1 MSTSCNY
8 EKITGAFLSSDGVNT
23 VPYYLYVPKGNPF
36 AVLQISHGMCEYIE
50 RYEKE
55 GFVSALTE
63 AGIAVCGN
71 DHLGHGPSVPEEKLG
86 FFTDYERLT
95 EDLHILNGIIK
106 KRYPSLPYILF
117 GHSMGS
123 FVARDYVTKYDDIDG
138 AVFSGT
144 TAGNQ
149 PLSAAKMLAGLIC
162 KLKGEDH
169 RSKLLDKLAFGSYNK
184 GFEIENDKV
193 SWLTR
198 DASVRQRYNND
209 KYCTYKFTAVAM
221 RELFKLLISISN
233 GEWAERVPISLP
245 VFIVSGDKDP
255 LADGGEG
262 IKELYNALDD
272 HEMNELKM
280 KLYPESRHEIYNDLS
295 RDEAFSDLIEWVKEV
310 SEGVVACRSYSS
322 IPFGKVDF
330 K

>member
-8 EKITGAFLSSDGVNT
+8 EKITGTFMSSDEVNK
-23 VPYYLYVPKGNPF
+23 VPYYLYIPKGNPH

-55 GFVSALTE
+55 GFVSALCNK
-63 AGIAVCGN
+63 GIVVCGN
-71 DHLGHGPSVPEEKLG
+71 DHLGHGPTVPDDKLG
-86 FFTDYERLT
+86 YFTDYERLT
-95 EDLHILNGIIK
+95 EDLHILNGIVK

-123 FVARDYVTKYDDIDG
+123 FVARDYVTKFDDIDG

-144 TAGNQ
+144 TAGDQ
-149 PLSAAKMLAGLIC
+149 PLGAAKALASLIC
-162 KLKGEDH
+162 KLKGEHH

-184 GFEIENDKV
+184 GFENEKDKV

-198 DASVRQRYNND
+198 DASVRQHYTND
-209 KYCTYKFTAVAM
+209 KYCGFMFTTVAM

-233 GEWAERVPISLP
+233 GEWVEKVPISLP

-262 IKELYNALDD
+262 IKELYCALED

-295 RDEAFSDLIEWVKEV
+295 RDEAFADLIEWVKEV
-310 SEGVVACRSYSS
+310 SEGVVACRSYNS
-322 IPFGKVDF
+322 IPFGRADF
-330 K
+330 

>member
-1 MSTSCNY
+1 MPMNCNY
-8 EKITGAFLSSDGVNT
+8 EKLTGTFPSSDGENT
-23 VPYYLYVPKGNPF
+23 VGYYIYIPKGNPF

-55 GFVSALTE
+55 GFVSALTD
-63 AGIAVCGN
+63 AGIVVCGS
-71 DHLGHGPSVPEEKLG
+71 DHLGHGPSVPDEKLG

-95 EDLHILNGIIK
+95 EDLHILNGIVK
-106 KRYPSLPYILF
+106 KRYPRLPYVLF

-149 PLSAAKMLAGLIC
+149 PLGAAKMLAGLIC
-162 KLKGEDH
+162 KLKGESH

-184 GFEIENDKV
+184 GFESEDDPV
-193 SWLTR
+193 SWLSR
-198 DASVRQRYNND
+198 DSSLRQRYRND
-209 KYCTYKFTAVAM
+209 KYCTFKFTSVAM
-221 RELFKLLISISN
+221 RELFKLLISISD
-233 GEWAERVPISLP
+233 GEWVEKVPISLP
-245 VFIVSGDKDP
+245 VYIVSGDADP
-255 LADGGEG
+255 LSESGEG
-262 IKELYNALDD
+262 IKQLYTALED

-280 KLYPESRHEIYNDLS
+280 KLYPEARHEIYNDIC
-295 RDEAFSDLIEWVKEV
+295 RTEALNDLIEWVKAV
-310 SEGVVACRSYSS
+310 AEGVVACRSYNS

-330 K
+330 

>member
-8 EKITGAFLSSDGVNT
+8 KKITGTFPSSDGVNT
-23 VPYYLYVPKGNPF
+23 VPYYIYIPDGNPF
-36 AVLQISHGMCEYIE
+36 AVLQISHGMSEYIE

-55 GFVSALTE
+55 GFVSALCE
-63 AGIAVCGN
+63 AGIVVCGN
-71 DHLGHGPSVPEEKLG
+71 DHLGHGPSVSDENLG
-86 FFTDYERLT
+86 YFTDYEKLS
-95 EDLHILNGIIK
+95 EDLHLLNGIVK

-123 FVARDYVTKYDDIDG
+123 FVVRDYVTKFEDIDG

-144 TAGNQ
+144 TAGDQ
-149 PLSAAKMLAGLIC
+149 PLGAAKMLANLIC
-162 KLKGEDH
+162 KIKGETH

-184 GFEIENDKV
+184 GFEAENDKV

-198 DASVRQRYNND
+198 DASVRQHYTND
-209 KYCTYKFTAVAM
+209 KYCGFMFTAVAM
-221 RELFKLLISISN
+221 RELFKLLISISD
-233 GEWAERVPISLP
+233 GEWVEKVPISLP

-262 IKELYNALDD
+262 IKALYTALDD

-280 KLYPESRHEIYNDLS
+280 KLYPESRHEVYNDLD
-295 RDEAFSDLIEWVKEV
+295 RGEAFGDLIAWVKEV
-310 SEGVVACRSYSS
+310 SDGVVACRSYNSM
-322 IPFGKVDF
+322 PFGKVDF
-330 K
+330 

>member
-1 MSTSCNY
+1 MLTSYNY
-8 EKITGAFLSSDGVNT
+8 EKITGNFTSSDGVST

-55 GFVSALTE
+55 GFVSALTD
-63 AGIAVCGN
+63 AGIVVCGN
-71 DHLGHGPSVPEEKLG
+71 DHLGHGPTVPDEKLG

-95 EDLHILNGIIK
+95 EDLHILNGIVK

-123 FVARDYVTKYDDIDG
+123 FVARDYVTKFDDIDG

-144 TAGNQ
+144 TAGDQ
-149 PLSAAKMLAGLIC
+149 PLGAAKMLAGLIC
-162 KLKGEDH
+162 KIKGETH

-184 GFEIENDKV
+184 GFEDENDKV
-193 SWLTR
+193 SWLSR
-198 DASVRQRYNND
+198 DASVRQHYNND
-209 KYCTYKFTAVAM
+209 KYCGFMFTSIAM
-221 RELFKLLISISN
+221 RELFKLLISISS
-233 GEWAERVPISLP
+233 GEWVEKVPISLP

-262 IKELYNALDD
+262 IKTLYEALDD

-280 KLYPESRHEIYNDLS
+280 KLYPDGRHEIYNDLC
-295 RDEAFSDLIEWVKEV
+295 REEALKDLTEWVKEV
-310 SEGVVACRSYSS
+310 SDGVVACRSYGS

>member
-1 MSTSCNY
+1 MSMICNY
-8 EKITGAFLSSDGVNT
+8 EKITGNYPSSDGVNT
-23 VPYYLYVPKGNPF
+23 VPYYIYIPKGNPF

-55 GFVSALTE
+55 GFVSALTD
-63 AGIAVCGN
+63 AGIVVCGN
-71 DHLGHGPSVPEEKLG
+71 DHLGHGPTVPDEKLG

-95 EDLHILNGIIK
+95 EDLHLLNGIVR

-123 FVARDYVTKYDDIDG
+123 FVARDYVTKYNDIDG

-149 PLSAAKMLAGLIC
+149 PLGAAKFLASLIC
-162 KLKGEDH
+162 KIKGEGH

-184 GFEIENDKV
+184 GFEAEKDSV

-198 DASVRQRYNND
+198 YPSVRQRYNND
-209 KYCTYKFTAVAM
+209 KYCTFKFTAVAM
-221 RELFKLLISISN
+221 RELFKLLISISG
-233 GEWAERVPISLP
+233 GEWVESVPISLP

-255 LADGGEG
+255 LAESGEG
-262 IKELYNALDD
+262 IKELYEALTD

-280 KLYPESRHEIYNDLS
+280 KLYPDARHEIYNDLC
-295 RDEAFSDLIEWVKEV
+295 RGEALNDLIEWVKAV
-310 SEGVVACRSYSS
+310 SDGVVACRSYNSM
-322 IPFGKVDF
+322 PFGKVDF